1 MEIEF
6 SKILNKK
13 EVLNTMQCYEDSTN
27 YSEYCKIYEEVVDN
41 SVKNITP
48 KGYYIITDNDN
59 YIDNNCEQ
67 VIFCLVTLGS
77 FIDEEIKR
85 YFDNND
91 YLKGMM
97 LNTIGD
103 QMLFDISNS
112 LFKLLQK
119 EQSDNGIN
127 LTSRIEPGSSESS
140 IKFQKTILDM
150 INEKESTDI
159 TITSG
164 YMFSPTKTLSY
175 YYGASANIPPTTVD
189 HDCSKCSNLTCPFR
203 KYNLIIKQGTKS
215 HRYQVKKGENLL
227 NVIRHYNFPIEAYC
241 GGKKVCGKCKVK
253 LLKGNIELS
262 DEERRFLTDS
272 EIEEGIIL
280 SCFHSIDN
288 DITIELKEEAATSKI
303 QTDYKIGNIKNPKY
317 KLLKIDGIIE
327 SPDNNKSAIELI
339 NEKLVANYKYSL
351 NAVKGLS
358 NIDNL
363 KKDIYLLSKN
373 NKEILK
379 AADNE
384 ITAYGVGI
392 DIGTTTIVITLI
404 DLLKNKEI
412 GIYKNVNPQ
421 KAYGADV
428 ISRINYAIKDNQN
441 IQTELICNEISSGI
455 KAIVDKYEL
464 NEKDILE
471 ITISGNTTMQYLL
484 TGINPYKLS
493 ISPFTTMDLS
503 LNEYLYSQLFGDNL
517 LDCTVTL
524 LPGVSAYIGSDI
536 TAGFYYS
543 DLINQEGNILFIDI
557 GTNGEIALKTKDDS
571 IICAATAA
579 GPAFEGANIKCG
591 MGSIDGA
598 ICNISLVDDKFK
610 YDVIG
615 NSTPKGICGSALVD
629 ITAQLLDTDV
639 IDNTG
644 KLNIDEVILYQDKQT
659 EIGLYQ
665 EDIRQLQLAKSAISA
680 GISVLIDEASIS
692 FDDVDKVFLAGGFG
706 SNLNIANAI
715 TIGLLQKELK
725 DKVEILGNSS
735 LGGCVKYLLD
745 DNSSNNFDEIKSK
758 CKYIELSTNMKFNEE
773 YIMNMYF

>member
-1 MEIEF
+1 MVIEF
-6 SKILNKK
+6 NKIFNKK

-27 YSEYCKIYEEVVDN
+27 YGEYCKIYEEVVEN

-48 KGYYIITDNDN
+48 KGYYIITDNNN
-59 YIDNNCEQ
+59 YINNNCEQ

-77 FIDEEIKR
+77 YIDEEIKR

-112 LFKLLQK
+112 LYQLLQK
-119 EQSDNGIN
+119 EQSYYDIN

-140 IKFQKTILDM
+140 IEFQKIILDM
-150 INEKESTDI
+150 INEKEPTDI

-175 YYGASANIPPTTVD
+175 YYGASTNIPPSTVD
-189 HDCSKCSNLTCPFR
+189 HNCSKCTNPSCTFR
-203 KYNLIIKQGTKS
+203 KYNLIIKQATKS
-215 HRYQVKKGENLL
+215 HRFQVKKGENLL
-227 NVIRHYNFPIEAYC
+227 NVIRHYNFPIKAYC

-253 LLKGNIELS
+253 LIEGNIELS
-262 DEERRFLTDS
+262 DEEKKFLTDI

-280 SCFHSIDN
+280 SCFHNIDN
-288 DITIELKEEAATSKI
+288 DMTIELNEEATTSRI
-303 QTDYKIGNIKNPKY
+303 QTGYKIGNIKKQKY

-327 SPDNNKSAIELI
+327 SHNNNSSVVELI
-339 NEKLVANYKYSL
+339 NKKLGVDYKYSL
-351 NAVKGLS
+351 NAVKELS
-358 NIDNL
+358 NIENL
-363 KKDIYLLSKN
+363 IKDIYLLSKN
-373 NKEILK
+373 NTEILRS
-379 AADNE
+379 ANNE

-428 ISRINYAIKDNQN
+428 ISRINYAIKDTQN
-441 IQTELICNEISSGI
+441 TQTKLICDEISSGI
-455 KAIVDKYEL
+455 KIIVDKYEL
-464 NEKDILE
+464 NEKDIVE

-484 TGINPYKLS
+484 TGVNPYKLS

-503 LNEYLYSQLFGDNL
+503 LNEYLYSQLFTDNL
-517 LDCTVTL
+517 LDCNVTL

-536 TAGFYYS
+536 IAGFYYS
-543 DLINQEGNILFIDI
+543 DLIDQEGNILFIDI

-591 MGSIDGA
+591 MESIDGA
-598 ICNISLVDDKFK
+598 ICNIRLMDNKFK

-615 NSTPKGICGSALVD
+615 KSTPKGICGSALVD
-629 ITAQLLDTDV
+629 ITAELLDIDV

-644 KLNIDEVILYQDKQT
+644 KLNIDKVILYQDEQS

-680 GISVLIDEASIS
+680 GISVLLDEASIS
-692 FDDVDKVFLAGGFG
+692 INDVDKVFLAGGFG

-715 TIGLLQKELK
+715 TIGLFQKELK
-725 DKVEILGNSS
+725 NKVETIGNSS
-735 LGGCVKYLLD
+735 LGGCVKYLLN

-758 CKYIELSTNMKFNEE
+758 CKYIELSTNMKFNKE

>member
-1 MEIEF
+1 MEMEF

-27 YSEYCKIYEEVVDN
+27 YSEYCKVYKEVVEF
-41 SVKNITP
+41 SVKHIIP
-48 KGYYIITDNDN
+48 KGYYIIVDNDN

-67 VIFCLVTLGS
+67 VIFCLVTLGG
-77 FIDEEIKR
+77 FIDKEIKR

-140 IKFQKTILDM
+140 IKFQKTILEK
-150 INEKESTDI
+150 INEKDTTDI

-203 KYNLIIKQGTKS
+203 KYNLFIKQGNES
-215 HRYQVKKGENLL
+215 HRFQVKKGENLL
-227 NVIRHYNFPIEAYC
+227 NVIRQYNLPIEAYC
-241 GGKKVCGKCKVK
+241 GGKKACGKCKVK

-262 DEERRFLTDS
+262 QEEKKFLTTG
-272 EIEEGIIL
+272 EIEDGIIL
-280 SCFHSIDN
+280 SCFHNIDN
-288 DITIELKEEAATSKI
+288 DLTIELSEEASTSKI
-303 QTDYKIGNIKNPKY
+303 QTDYKIDNSNNPKY
-317 KLLKIDGIIE
+317 KLLKINGIIE
-327 SPDNNKSAIELI
+327 SPDDNKSAVELI
-339 NEKLVANYKYSL
+339 NEKSGSDYIYSL
-351 NAVKGLS
+351 KAVKELS
-358 NIDNL
+358 NLDNF

-373 NKEILK
+373 TKEILR
-379 AADNE
+379 ADSNE
-384 ITAYGVGI
+384 ITAFGVGI
-392 DIGTTTIVITLI
+392 DIGTTTVVITLI
-404 DLLKNKEI
+404 DLLNSKEV

-421 KAYGADV
+421 KSYGADV
-428 ISRINYAIKDNQN
+428 ISRINYAIKDKKNV
-441 IQTELICNEISSGI
+441 QTKLICDEISLGI
-455 KAIVDKYEL
+455 RTILDKYDL
-464 NEKDILE
+464 NPKNIVE

-484 TGINPYKLS
+484 AGINPYKLS
-493 ISPFTTMDLS
+493 ISPFTTIDLS
-503 LNEYLYSQLFGDNL
+503 LNEYLYSQIFDDNL
-517 LDCTVTL
+517 LDCNVTL

-543 DLINQEGNILFIDI
+543 DLLNQEGNILFIDI
-557 GTNGEIALKTKDDS
+557 GTNGEIALKTKDDT

-598 ICNISLVDDKFK
+598 ICNISMVDDKFK

-629 ITAQLLDTDV
+629 ITAELLNTAV

-644 KLNIDEVILYQDKQT
+644 KLNVDKVILYQDDQS

-680 GISVLIDEASIS
+680 GISVLIDEADIS
-692 FDDVDKVFLAGGFG
+692 FNDVDKVYLAGGFG
-706 SNLNIANAI
+706 SNLNITNAI
-715 TIGLLQKELK
+715 TIGLIQKELK

-758 CKYIELSTNMKFNEE
+758 CKYIELSTSMKFNEE
-773 YIMNMYF
+773 YIMSMYF